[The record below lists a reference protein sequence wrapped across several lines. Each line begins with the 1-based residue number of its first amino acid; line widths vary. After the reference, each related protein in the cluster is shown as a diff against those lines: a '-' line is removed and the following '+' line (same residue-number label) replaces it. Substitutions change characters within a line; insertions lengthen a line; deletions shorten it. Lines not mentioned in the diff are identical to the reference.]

1 MPYLLTA
8 VNVRQHISSNNGR
21 NFSQSFLKM
30 RKFNI
35 NQNININQKYVYV
48 AKKINEIMNYKKTHV
63 IINDLLLFFE
73 ILICLLH
80 FYS

>member
-1 MPYLLTA
+1 
-8 VNVRQHISSNNGR
+8 
-21 NFSQSFLKM
+21 M

-48 AKKINEIMNYKKTHV
+48 AKKINEIMNYKKTRV

-80 FYS
+80 LYYHNITLIN